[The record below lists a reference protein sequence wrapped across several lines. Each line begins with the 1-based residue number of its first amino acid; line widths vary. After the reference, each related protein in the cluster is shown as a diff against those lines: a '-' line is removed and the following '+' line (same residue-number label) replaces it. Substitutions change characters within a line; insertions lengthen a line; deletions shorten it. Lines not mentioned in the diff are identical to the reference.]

1 VRLLPLA
8 AAVALAAV
16 AAPAAGARDVD
27 VAASLGEQVARVA
40 TRTDVPVRLPARLAL
55 DYDGRLYASGAAR
68 PGSWVLA
75 LAGAPRCGA
84 NACFLASF
92 TGERGG
98 RLAFRRRVPLAR
110 GIVGAYKPLACGA
123 SCSPPEIRWRQGG
136 ALYAIQAKVGVA
148 GAARQRAALVRAA
161 NAAIVAAP
169 R

>member
-8 AAVALAAV
+8 AATVLAAV
-16 AAPAAGARDVD
+16 AAPAAGAREYD
-27 VAASLGEQVARVA
+27 VAAALGEHVARVA
-40 TRTDVPVRLPARLAL
+40 ARTDVPVRLPARLSL
-55 DYDGRLYASGAAR
+55 DHGGRVYASGATGRGA
-68 PGSWVLA
+68 WVLA

-110 GIVGAYKPLACGA
+110 GIVGAYKPLTCGA

-136 ALYAIQAKVGVA
+136 ALYGIQAKVGVA
-148 GAARQRAALVRAA
+148 GPGRQLAALVRAA